1 MGLTTAIAVGASL
14 RMPAQG
20 LGRTRQASTGRYMAL
35 AVLALANIGLMLVIG
50 GIGTMADVIAPFTGH
65 LMGFGLAASV
75 ALTVRGRMSV
85 LAAGIAATLLAHAG
99 LGWARCCEAP
109 KDGPSLARVK
119 SAAPRP
125 NLTVLNLNT
134 WHARGDIGRIEQY
147 LATAPADVVVLS
159 EFDPGGSPLIASL
172 REIYPYNVACTS
184 EPPCSLALLS
194 RVPLEASGSARIA
207 EGEPSFVWARI
218 NPGEQGPTTIIGT
231 QLNRPSGNP
240 WRHEVQMRELAQFI
254 RRIDGPLVLAGSLNT
269 SPWSQSFRTLRL
281 ATGLNPAGKLI
292 PSWPAWPIALPQ
304 VALDHIFVSPELAV
318 SAAGT
323 GPAVG
328 SDHLPVWAQIERQP
342 LAAYPERAR
351 RAPRSRLAAAG
362 AHLGGELLGD
372 LGGEHGGARDL
383 SR

>member
-1 MGLTTAIAVGASL
+1 
-14 RMPAQG
+14 
-20 LGRTRQASTGRYMAL
+20 MAL
-35 AVLALANIGLMLVIG
+35 AVLALANIGLMAVISG
-50 GIGTMADVIAPFTGH
+50 RVGTVADIIAPFTGH
-65 LMGFGLAASV
+65 LMGFGLAASI
-75 ALTVRGRMSV
+75 ALLVRGRILV
-85 LAAGIAATLLAHAG
+85 LLSAGIAATLVVHAG

-109 KDGPSLARVK
+109 KDAPSLARIK
-119 SAAPRP
+119 SPAPRQS
-125 NLTVLNLNT
+125 LTVLNLNT
-134 WHARGDIGRIEQY
+134 WHGHSDIGRIEQY

-159 EFDPGGSPLIASL
+159 EFDAGGSSLIASL
-172 REIYPYNVACTS
+172 RDIYPYPVVCTS
-184 EPPCSLALLS
+184 EPPCSLAMLS
-194 RVPLEASGSARIA
+194 RVALEASGSARIA

-218 NPGEQGPTTIIGT
+218 NPEHLGPTTIIGT

-254 RRIDGPLVLAGSLNT
+254 RRIDGPLVLAGTLNT

-281 ATGLNPAGKLI
+281 ATGLSPAAKLI

-328 SDHLPVWAQIERQP
+328 SDHLPVWAQIEHQP
-342 LAAYPERAR
+342 LAAYPGRA

-362 AHLGGELLGD
+362 AHLGGQLLGD
-372 LGGEHGGARDL
+372 LGREHAQAPRRSSL
-383 SR
+383 SSERGTRIA